1 MPHRA
6 RPFLRPL
13 VSLPGKVALSGRSS
27 WSVLA
32 QPRSLAVALTS
43 LVARLPK
50 GMVPLAIVLDVGQAK
65 GTYLAAGVVLAAL
78 GAGDAA
84 ATPLQGWLVDRFGRG
99 RVLLPSAAM
108 YALALAGLVG
118 ATAHGEPTGLLA
130 GCAFLAGIGFPPVS
144 GASRLSGRR
153 WWPGSACR
161 CPRSRGAADGGVDL
175 RRPARRRA
183 GRCGG

>member
-1 MPHRA
+1 MPYRA

-13 VSLPGKVALSGRSS
+13 VSLAGKVALSGRSS

-78 GAGDAA
+78 GVGDAA

-118 ATAHGEPTGLLA
+118 ATEAFTWLSTALA
-130 GCAFLAGIGFPPVS
+130 GGLAAGASLAGALTDRL
-144 GASRLSGRR
+144 GATAALSLPAAAAGVAALICYRRLAA
-153 WWPGSACR
+153 SA
-161 CPRSRGAADGGVDL
+161 
-175 RRPARRRA
+175 A
-183 GRCGG
+183 G

>member
-118 ATAHGEPTGLLA
+118 ATAHGEPTGLVA
-130 GCAFLAGIGFPPVS
+130 GGAFLGGIGVPLVS
-144 GASRLSGRR
+144 GSVKAVWPALVARERLQVPAQPGGR
-153 WWPGSACR
+153 
-161 CPRSRGAADGGVDL
+161 
-175 RRPARRRA
+175 
-183 GRCGG
+183 